1 MPVNQRFHIQNV
13 YGCKDTNLFNMQNKF
28 IIKMFCSLNKF
39 MVSDGVF
46 FWDVCFFEIYEFYL
60 NLFNALNKL

>member
-1 MPVNQRFHIQNV
+1 
-13 YGCKDTNLFNMQNKF
+13 
-28 IIKMFCSLNKF
+28 MFCSLNKF

-46 FWDVCFFEIYEFYL
+46 FGDVCFFEIYEFYL

>member
-1 MPVNQRFHIQNV
+1 
-13 YGCKDTNLFNMQNKF
+13 
-28 IIKMFCSLNKF
+28 MFCLLNKF

-46 FWDVCFFEIYEFYL
+46 LGDVCFFEIYEFYL